1 MIVATSPPPT
11 LREVFRRHE
20 RRLAALWLGFT
31 LLLALIVVVKP
42 VRMRVLARVQVAV
55 DLWDRR
61 WERRLAHGQAL
72 VDAKRYAEA
81 EPFLKELDASF
92 PAPHS
97 RYGRDKEREVLLAL
111 LARTYEAL
119 GHKTIAMA
127 TWTRLARFDS
137 LNYRNHVAYALAAER
152 LLGGWAEAPE
162 ARDGFAH
169 ALRILP
175 SHLPSARGYIKFY
188 LDRGEYPTVREAYTA
203 YLNAFLIEQFTITAG
218 DTSVAVPMAVDG
230 NPQMLDIALSRPAH
244 WRGDLVIASGV
255 YPLAVESAWVTPSAT
270 VGTATARAPRALD
283 LSGLHASHMTQ
294 SGAAWIPDDST
305 GALRIP
311 VQADAQGIARVQLR
325 LRAFKLMDQKLWGTV
340 VQSYKNLLDGP
351 GLADAT
357 SRTAPYARPAQ
368 ADSAFNLLG
377 WSHGGQYNPG
387 ER

>member
-1 MIVATSPPPT
+1 MAATSPVMP
-11 LREVFRRHE
+11 LREAFRQHE

-42 VRMRVLARVQVAV
+42 VRTRVLSRVQAAV

-81 EPFLKELDASF
+81 GPFLTALDASF
-92 PAPHS
+92 PARHA

-127 TWTRLARFDS
+127 TWTRLVRFDS
-137 LNYRNHVAYALAAER
+137 LNYRNHVAYAQAAER

-162 ARDGFAH
+162 ARDGYAH

-188 LDRGEYPTVREAYTA
+188 LDRGEYLTVREAYRA
-203 YLNAFLIEQFTITAG
+203 YLDAFLIEHFTITAG
-218 DTSVAVPMAVDG
+218 DTSVDVPMAVDG
-230 NPQMLDIALSRPAH
+230 NPQMLDVALSRPAN

-255 YPLAVESAWVTPSAT
+255 YPLAVESAWVLPAAT
-270 VGTATARAPRALD
+270 VGAATARAPHLLD
-283 LSGLHASHMTQ
+283 LAGLSARRMTKSGP
-294 SGAAWIPDDST
+294 AWIPDDST
-305 GALRIP
+305 GALRMP

-325 LRAFKLMDQKLWGTV
+325 LRAFKLMDAKLWGTV

-377 WSHGGQYNPG
+377 WSHGGQYNPR
-387 ER
+387 EP